1 MRKWAFLIALL
12 VAGLAISGYS
22 YFKAQKLQTS
32 INNRFKHELSSVLSN
47 LSLTMNDDTY
57 RSVLSSVSNA
67 ASISDL
73 TSYEEQNDS
82 LDISLEY
89 LYISLREDKSK
100 DKVLSRADE
109 LRDIF
114 LVLMT
119 DPASKEATDKIL
131 KITEETF
138 LRNGWEGM
146 KLRC

>member
-32 INNRFKHELSSVLSN
+32 IDNRFKHELSSVLSN

-131 KITEETF
+131 KITEELF
-138 LRNGWEGM
+138 
-146 KLRC
+146 